1 MSETPQAFV
10 PGLYGLIGGAV
21 NVFVLDD
28 GPGAV
33 TVVDAGLP
41 GMSRRIVKLVEAIGR
56 SPQDVRNILV
66 THADIDHV
74 GGLAGLVKRTGA
86 AVYASAAS
94 EPYLRNRTNPPHVPF
109 PMRVLSTVINSIFR
123 GSVAI
128 QQRVADGDV
137 LDIAGGIRVIATPG
151 HTADHVSYFWERE
164 RVLFTGDLFNNWNG
178 LALTPPRIT
187 WDQDAARRSARR
199 VLELNPVV
207 MCLGHGPVWRVADSL
222 EQLTVLRAGLG
233 AD

>member
-33 TVVDAGLP
+33 TVIDAGLP
-41 GMSRRIVKLVEAIGR
+41 GSSRRVVKLVEAIGR
-56 SPQDVRNILV
+56 SAQDVRHILV

-74 GGLAGLVKRTGA
+74 GGLSGLVKRTGA

-94 EPYLRNRTNPPHVPF
+94 EPYLRDHTNPPHVPF
-109 PMRVLSTVINSIFR
+109 PMRTLSSVINFFFR
-123 GSVAI
+123 GSVAVQHRI
-128 QQRVADGDV
+128 ADGDV
-137 LDIAGGIRVIATPG
+137 LAIAGGIRVIATPG
-151 HTADHVSYFWERE
+151 HTADHMSYFWERE

-187 WDQDAARRSARR
+187 WDQEAARRSARR
-199 VLELNPVV
+199 VLELDPAV
-207 MCLGHGPVWRVADSL
+207 MCMGHGVVWRAADSSD
-222 EQLTVLRAGLG
+222 QLNALRTALG
-233 AD
+233 AG